1 MQVSGTLG
9 NRAGLAPLKQA
20 LHAYALRHRVI
31 ASNIANAE
39 VEGYQPRRVTFE
51 DAARKAMGNGTGLSG
66 YATDPGHMPVGNGP
80 ADSIQPRIV
89 TERSPAATEA
99 GAGTTGEDTTA
110 SGVNPS
116 SGVNAGS
123 GVDLETEMVALV
135 ENQLSFRLAT
145 RLLDMKYNTL
155 TKAIRGSS
163 R

>member
-39 VEGYQPRRVTFE
+39 VEGYQPRRVSFE
-51 DAARKAMGNGTGLSG
+51 ETARRAMGTGTGVSG
-66 YATDPGHMPVGNGP
+66 YITDPAHIPVGNGP
-80 ADSIQPRIV
+80 ANPIQARIV
-89 TERSPAATEA
+89 TERPMATPET
-99 GAGTTGEDTTA
+99 GDTTTGTSETA
-110 SGVNPS
+110 G
-116 SGVNAGS
+116 

-155 TKAIRGSS
+155 TKAIRGTS

>member
-39 VEGYQPRRVTFE
+39 VEGYQPRRVSFE
-51 DAARKAMGNGTGLSG
+51 DTARKAMGKGTGISG
-66 YATDPGHMPVGNGP
+66 YATDPSHMPVGNGP
-80 ADSIQPRIV
+80 ANPIQSRIV
-89 TERSPAATEA
+89 TERPPAGTAPGADTT
-99 GAGTTGEDTTA
+99 GAGETA
-110 SGVNPS
+110 N
-116 SGVNAGS
+116 

-155 TKAIRGSS
+155 TKAIRGTS